1 MNKAG
6 RSGIAK
12 AARVKIFGY
21 RSIMETLRWIGTAI
35 VAASFVGLSIYNWR
49 FFLHKIR
56 RGDTR
61 MSPVPWVAGAAGM
74 LALWLCPLDSAFT
87 WWWVPF
93 VIDFGSIPNSLWVG
107 FSAASSKI

>member
-1 MNKAG
+1 
-6 RSGIAK
+6 
-12 AARVKIFGY
+12 
-21 RSIMETLRWIGTAI
+21 METLRWIGTAI